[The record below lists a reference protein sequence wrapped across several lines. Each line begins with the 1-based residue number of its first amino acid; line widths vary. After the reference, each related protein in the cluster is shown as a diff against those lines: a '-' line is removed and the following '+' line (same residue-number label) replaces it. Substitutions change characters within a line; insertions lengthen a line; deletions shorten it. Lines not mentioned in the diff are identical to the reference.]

1 MRSYFPWQ
9 HCRKLS
15 FPEDLGAEQERA
27 VSGSNHHEKS
37 RPATGREVA
46 VPDGTRGVA
55 LFTPEQVQAARDYV
69 DASRAAS
76 TRAKYLQHWA
86 AFGTW
91 CCEQGHRALPA
102 DPAVV
107 AIHLSGLATA
117 GLAPQTLAL
126 RVAAI
131 GHAHRQAG
139 EALPHKI
146 RGGTVILDIL
156 AGARRRWGRPPDR
169 KAAADGD
176 VIWSMLHAIKS
187 DTLKA
192 VRDRALLSF
201 GMVSCMRRSEI
212 TALDVPDIVR
222 TPEGL
227 RVTIRRSKGDQE
239 GAGAIIAIPA
249 GRRLMPVQHL
259 ETWLERAAVT
269 EGPLFRRLSQCGTRV
284 LADRMSDR
292 SVAEIVKAR
301 AKAAGLDPAAFA
313 GHSLRA
319 GFLTSAAQA
328 GATIWKMQEQSRHK
342 SLNVLSGYVRSAKL
356 FEDHAGR
363 GFA

>member
-1 MRSYFPWQ
+1 M
-9 HCRKLS
+9 
-15 FPEDLGAEQERA
+15 
-27 VSGSNHHEKS
+27 
-37 RPATGREVA
+37 
-46 VPDGTRGVA
+46 
-55 LFTPEQVQAARDYV
+55 
-69 DASRAAS
+69 
-76 TRAKYLQHWA
+76 
-86 AFGTW
+86 
-91 CCEQGHRALPA
+91 
-102 DPAVV
+102 
-107 AIHLSGLATA
+107 
-117 GLAPQTLAL
+117 
-126 RVAAI
+126 AAI
-131 GHAHRQAG
+131 GHAHRQGG
-139 EALPHKI
+139 EALPHKV
-146 RGGTVILDIL
+146 RGGTVILDVL

-176 VIWSMLHAIKS
+176 VIWSMLHAING

-212 TALDVPDIVR
+212 TALDVSDIVR
-222 TPEGL
+222 APEGL

-239 GAGAIIAIPA
+239 GAGAAIAIPA
-249 GRRLMPVQHL
+249 GRRLKPVQHL

-301 AKAAGLDPAAFA
+301 AKAAGLDPAVFA

-319 GFLTSAAQA
+319 GFLTSAARA

-356 FEDHAGR
+356 FEDHAGKD
-363 GFA
+363 FA